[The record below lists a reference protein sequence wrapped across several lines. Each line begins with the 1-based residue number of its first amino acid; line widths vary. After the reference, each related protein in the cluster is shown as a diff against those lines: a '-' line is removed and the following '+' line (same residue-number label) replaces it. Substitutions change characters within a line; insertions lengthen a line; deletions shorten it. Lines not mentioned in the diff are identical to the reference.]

1 MCIKTNVTDRKLV
14 SSLHSAAALRQ
25 ISKESFRTERWPINV
40 PSMKHIYSENTLYD
54 GGCKKTGETF
64 MKAESPVAAELL
76 LVRPKCAKRLRKF
89 QIVDVRPIRAR
100 RKLNF

>member
-25 ISKESFRTERWPINV
+25 ISKESFRTQRWPINV

-76 LVRPKCAKRLRKF
+76 LVS
-89 QIVDVRPIRAR
+89 VRNGCGSSRSWMSDLSGVQDAS
-100 RKLNF
+100 